1 MIMSRNQLKKVIDFM
16 READHKTTFGITNGV
31 FDILH
36 AGHVDFIRE
45 AQMRCD
51 FLIVSLNTDDS
62 VKKNKGNSRPIMSLE
77 ERLMVVVAL
86 KDVDYV
92 TWHDE
97 TNMNKTMEIL
107 KPDFYIKGGDYSA
120 DNMSSTPIVRSY
132 GGEVIL
138 VPFHYDISTTKII
151 KRIKG
156 Q

>member
-1 MIMSRNQLKKVIDFM
+1 
-16 READHKTTFGITNGV
+16 
-31 FDILH
+31 
-36 AGHVDFIRE
+36 
-45 AQMRCD
+45 
-51 FLIVSLNTDDS
+51 
-62 VKKNKGNSRPIMSLE
+62 
-77 ERLMVVVAL
+77 MVVVAL